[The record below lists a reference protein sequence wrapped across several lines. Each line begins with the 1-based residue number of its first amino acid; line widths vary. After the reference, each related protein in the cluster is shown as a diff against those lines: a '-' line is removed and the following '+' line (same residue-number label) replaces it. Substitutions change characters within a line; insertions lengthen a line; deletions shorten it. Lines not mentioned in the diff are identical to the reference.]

1 MLQGARVRLRPFM
14 EADLEERYR
23 RHADLS
29 IRGEFYPL
37 NLRSEAT
44 FRADFAKD
52 GFWGSEH
59 GVMAVVDEEGSVV
72 GTVGFEQVVGDVDEV
87 NLAYLIYPEYRGRG
101 YVSEALRLFARYL
114 FATRP
119 GMNRARLD
127 IHPDNAN
134 SIRVAERCG
143 FTLEGRIREGWF
155 NRGRWQDVLVYGLLR
170 SELDGI
176 EADASSARRE
186 TPVAG
191 TV

>member
-1 MLQGARVRLRPFM
+1 M

-44 FRADFAKD
+44 FRANFAKD
-52 GFWGSEH
+52 GFWGSEN

-176 EADASSARRE
+176 EGDASSARRE

>member
-44 FRADFAKD
+44 FRANFAKD
-52 GFWGSEH
+52 GFWGSEN